1 MNTETTRERVYLYID
16 GGNLY
21 YNLKENGCGSMEFN
35 FKKFVEELVGERKL
49 EGVRYYIGQIRPID
63 GDEKSQILHRH
74 QQILFEKLKTAGFY
88 IIRGHIRQIGK
99 IFTEKGV
106 DVRIGIDLVE
116 GAYEDRY
123 DRAILISS
131 DGDLA
136 PAVEM
141 VIRKGKKVEIVG
153 FEHKPSYSLIQKT
166 NTYHSI
172 KKSDLEKFVPQ
183 KKSNI
188 IPKKTSPNLAK
199 LLAKVNKKN
208 IHKETDTGNA
218 VGKEL

>member
-1 MNTETTRERVYLYID
+1 MNFD
-16 GGNLY
+16 
-21 YNLKENGCGSMEFN
+21 
-35 FKKFVEELVGERKL
+35 FKRFIESFVGERKL
-49 EGVRYYIGQIRPID
+49 EGVRYYIGQIRP
-63 GDEKSQILHRH
+63 
-74 QQILFEKLKTAGFY
+74 
-88 IIRGHIRQIGK
+88 IGK

-141 VIRKGKKVEIVG
+141 VTRKGKKVEIVG

-166 NTYHSI
+166 NTYHSV
-172 KKSDLEKFVPQ
+172 KKLDLDRFMPEK
-183 KKSNI
+183 I
-188 IPKKTSPNLAK
+188 A
-199 LLAKVNKKN
+199 
-208 IHKETDTGNA
+208 
-218 VGKEL
+218 

>member
-1 MNTETTRERVYLYID
+1 MKNKERVYVYID

-21 YNLKENGCGSMEFN
+21 YNLKENTYGSMNFN
-35 FKKFVEELVGERKL
+35 FKKFVKSFVGDRKL
-49 EGVRYYIGQIRPID
+49 EGVRYYIGQIKPKD
-63 GDEKSQILHRH
+63 GDKQSQSLHKH
-74 QQILFEKLKTAGFY
+74 QQMLFEKLKKAGFY
-88 IIRGHIRQIGK
+88 IVRGHIRQIGK

-141 VIRKGKKVEIVG
+141 VTRKGKKIEIVG
-153 FEHKPSYSLIQKT
+153 FEHKPSYALIQKT

-172 KKSDLEKFVPQ
+172 KKSDLEKFCPKEV
-183 KKSNI
+183 KK
-188 IPKKTSPNLAK
+188 
-199 LLAKVNKKN
+199 
-208 IHKETDTGNA
+208 
-218 VGKEL
+218 

>member
-1 MNTETTRERVYLYID
+1 MSKKERIYVYID

-21 YNLKENGCGSMEFN
+21 HNLKQTGYNSMDFN
-35 FKKFVEELVGERKL
+35 FKKFVESFVEDRKL
-49 EGVRYYIGQIRPID
+49 EGVRYYIGQIKPKD
-63 GDEKSQILHRH
+63 GDEKSQNLHKH
-74 QQILFEKLKTAGFY
+74 QQILFERLKKAGFY
-88 IIRGHIRQIGK
+88 IVRGHIRQIGK

-141 VIRKGKKVEIVG
+141 VTRKGKKVEIVG

-166 NTYHSI
+166 NTYHSV
-172 KKSDLEKFVPQ
+172 KKHDLEKFM
-183 KKSNI
+183 
-188 IPKKTSPNLAK
+188 PNEDSK
-199 LLAKVNKKN
+199 
-208 IHKETDTGNA
+208 IH
-218 VGKEL
+218 

>member
-1 MNTETTRERVYLYID
+1 MERIYVYID

-21 YNLKENGCGSMEFN
+21 YNLKENGCSSMNFN
-35 FKKFVEELVGERKL
+35 FKKFIKNLVGKRKL
-49 EGVRYYIGQIRPID
+49 EGVRYYIGKIKAKAGDKQGQKIR
-63 GDEKSQILHRH
+63 KH
-74 QQILFEKLKTAGFY
+74 QQILFTKLKKAGFY
-88 IIRGHIRQIGK
+88 IVYGTIRQIGK

-141 VIRKGKKVEIVG
+141 VTRKGKKVEIVG

-166 NTYHSI
+166 NIYHSI
-172 KKSDLEKFVPQ
+172 KKSDLVRFLPE
-183 KKSNI
+183 
-188 IPKKTSPNLAK
+188 
-199 LLAKVNKKN
+199 
-208 IHKETDTGNA
+208 ED
-218 VGKEL
+218 

>member
-1 MNTETTRERVYLYID
+1 MNKKERVYVYID

-21 YNLKENGCGSMEFN
+21 HNLKQTDCSSMKFD
-35 FKKFVEELVGERKL
+35 FKKFVESFVGERKL
-49 EGVRYYIGQIRPID
+49 EGVRYYIGQIKPID
-63 GDEKSQILHRH
+63 GDEKSQTLHKH
-74 QQILFEKLKTAGFY
+74 QQILFEKLKKVGFY
-88 IIRGHIRQIGK
+88 IVRGRIRQIGK

-141 VIRKGKKVEIVG
+141 VTRKGKKVEIVG

-166 NTYHSI
+166 NTYHSV
-172 KKSDLEKFVPQ
+172 KKSDLDKFMPEKD
-183 KKSNI
+183 I
-188 IPKKTSPNLAK
+188 KT
-199 LLAKVNKKN
+199 
-208 IHKETDTGNA
+208 
-218 VGKEL
+218 